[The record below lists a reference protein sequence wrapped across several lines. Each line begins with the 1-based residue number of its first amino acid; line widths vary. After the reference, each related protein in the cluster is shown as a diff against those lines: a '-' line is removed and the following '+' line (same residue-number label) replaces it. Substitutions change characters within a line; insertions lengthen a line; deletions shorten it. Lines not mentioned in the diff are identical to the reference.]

1 MNFMK
6 LLYVKL
12 PNVIIEFANAK
23 LEKLSKEGRN
33 YKDSKGAIPLDI
45 CTRFKKQIDVLKSI
59 TTLSQLYTLRSL
71 KYEKLKGTDYES
83 IRIND
88 QYRIHLRMTTEVE
101 DPNKIV
107 QCSVLAISNHYDI
120 IEW

>member
-1 MNFMK
+1 MK

-45 CTRFKKQIDVLKSI
+45 CSRFKKQIDVLKSI